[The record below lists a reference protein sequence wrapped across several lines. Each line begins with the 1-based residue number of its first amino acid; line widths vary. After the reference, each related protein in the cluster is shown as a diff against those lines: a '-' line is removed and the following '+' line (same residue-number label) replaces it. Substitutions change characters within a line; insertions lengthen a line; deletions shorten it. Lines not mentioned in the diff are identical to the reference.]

1 MATNIIIGTTTQ
13 SNYAG
18 GHVASSVG
26 YNLSEGWAWGNS
38 DSQSFSFANA
48 DVYAALSFNGGGGV
62 DTLNF
67 TGFTTTTG
75 VTFNMGSLSALPAS
89 QSWVING
96 SSLGD
101 TFQWNG
107 DSIWPT
113 GTQALSLNGGS
124 GTDTLQLLNGT
135 ELAAF
140 HLANL
145 HMTNMEFIL
154 GSASSEVV
162 YWSGTPD
169 FTFDLAGGVADTL
182 DISSSTSGKYL
193 RMSGDPKYTNIEA
206 FMGSSLADS
215 LQGSDL
221 ATTETLSGGAGKDIL
236 WGAAGPDLLIGGK
249 DSDTYY
255 FGGGDGF
262 DTITYDSGNS
272 ASDLV
277 YFRSGY
283 TLDVTEFAGLS
294 FNIGADQSSAM
305 IGIGGTDSLTLAS
318 WVNYSGTAGGSNP
331 NQYRLNRF
339 VTTEGTFGLA
349 LANDTSTSLFGTDST
364 LNYYMQGGAN
374 DDTLKASLT
383 TGDILNGGNGND
395 LLWYSATAQ
404 SLVGGSGTDT
414 LSAFYSEKGV
424 VIDLRKTTLFTT
436 IEYLQGSSVADQLI
450 GTTVADTLNGGSG
463 ADTLWGSWGDDSI
476 IGGKGADTMYLL
488 VGDGSDTYA
497 DQTTDNKS
505 DVVNFYDS
513 AFNSLTFTRTSG
525 SADNAD
531 VTIQI
536 FGTTDQV
543 VLVGA
548 GTSMSSNNF
557 NRVNKFITTDM
568 TFGLAVGTGAS
579 ETLTGTTASD
589 YIIGGDGADTL
600 VGMGGIDALYG
611 QDGDDFIYYGS
622 SAWIDGGSGT
632 NTVSASTSTTGIV
645 VLMGVAATT
654 VANAQILTGSAYA
667 DMLGGTSNAETLQGG
682 AGADSLWGGA
692 GDDVLD
698 GGNGADSYWFG
709 NGDGN
714 DTIVAGAGN
723 PSDTVVFQGS
733 NISISSTNVNGSNL
747 TIGLSTGDSLTL
759 TDWTTSSNKVNRFYQ
774 AGYGAYSLAVDSSNK
789 ATWTKIS

>member
-1 MATNIIIGTTTQ
+1 MGTT
-13 SNYAG
+13 
-18 GHVASSVG
+18 
-26 YNLSEGWAWGNS
+26 
-38 DSQSFSFANA
+38 
-48 DVYAALSFNGGGGV
+48 
-62 DTLNF
+62 
-67 TGFTTTTG
+67 
-75 VTFNMGSLSALPAS
+75 
-89 QSWVING
+89 
-96 SSLGD
+96 LGD

-107 DSIWPT
+107 DTAYPT
-113 GTQALSLNGGS
+113 SATQSLYINGSS
-124 GTDTLQLLNGT
+124 GTDTLQLTGT
-135 ELAAF
+135 AVGTAY
-140 HLANL
+140 HLANA

-154 GSASSEVV
+154 GSAANEVV

-169 FTFDLAGGVADTL
+169 YTFDLQGGVGDTL
-182 DISSSTSGKYL
+182 DVSSSTSGKYL
-193 RMSGDPKYTNIEA
+193 RMSGDAKYTNIEA

-215 LQGSDL
+215 LSGSDL

-236 WGAAGPDLLIGGK
+236 WGAAGPDLLTGGK

-272 ASDLV
+272 SSDLV

-283 TLDVTEFAGLS
+283 TSDVTEFAGLS
-294 FNIGADQSSAM
+294 FNIGADQSSAI

-318 WVNYSGTAGGSNP
+318 WVNYASTAGGSNP
-331 NQYRLNRF
+331 NQYRVNRF
-339 VTTEGTFGLA
+339 VTSEGTFGLA
-349 LANDTSTSLFGTDST
+349 LANDTATSLYGTDST
-364 LNYYMQGGAN
+364 LNYYMQGGLQN
-374 DDTLKASLT
+374 DTLKASLT
-383 TGDILNGGNGND
+383 TGDILNGGAGND

-414 LSAFYSEKGV
+414 LSAATSEKGV
-424 VIDLRKTTLFTT
+424 AIDLRKTLFSG
-436 IEYLQGSSVADQLI
+436 IEYVAGSSVADQLI
-450 GTTVADTLNGGSG
+450 GTTATDTLNGGSG

-476 IGGKGADTMYLL
+476 IGGKGADTMYLV

-497 DQTTDNKS
+497 NDGTDNKS

-513 AFNSLTFTRTSG
+513 AFNSLTFSRTSG
-525 SADNAD
+525 SGDNAD

-548 GTSMSSNNF
+548 GTSMGSNNF

-568 TFGLAVGTGAS
+568 TFGLAVGTSAG

-589 YIIGGDGADTL
+589 YIVGGDGADTL
-600 VGMGGIDALYG
+600 VGNGGIDALYG
-611 QDGDDFIYYGS
+611 QDGDDFIYYGA
-622 SAWIDGGSGT
+622 SAWIDGGTGT

-645 VLMGVAATT
+645 VLMGDAATK
-654 VANAQILTGSAYA
+654 VANAQILVGSAYA

-698 GGNGADSYWFG
+698 GGNGADSYWWG

-723 PSDTVVFQGS
+723 PSDTVIFQGS
-733 NISISSTNVNGSNL
+733 NISISSTSVNGSNL

-759 TDWTTSSNKVNRFYQ
+759 MDWTTSSNKVNRFYQ